1 MTRATPSR
9 PGPLA
14 FDPVAVGGA
23 ECAAWAAYYRREW
36 LPFLRAAVTM
46 VRAGFGMPWRRTL
59 IGAWHVLRA
68 NQVWAPYPANDP
80 DGARAAM
87 GRFYRLVVRSGWAG
101 FDPGRAAAL
110 EVQWWHVHREHQ
122 HDAGVTESELV
133 DALTDLY
140 TYVYGLPDSVVRPA
154 AALRV
159 AAMDASDRWVAAGCA
174 TDDPLLARERRLLV
188 ASFSAL
194 RDAVDRNPDRAGRD
208 GPDLSSGP
216 GQASTGRPPR
226 ASTDSGGTPSSA
238 VDGSG
243 TV

>member
-1 MTRATPSR
+1 MTIAPASR
-9 PGPLA
+9 PGPLT
-14 FDPVAVGGA
+14 FDPVAVGRA

-36 LPFLRAAVTM
+36 VPFLRSAVTM
-46 VRAGFGMPWRRTL
+46 VRAGFGMPWPRTVF
-59 IGAWHVLRA
+59 GAWWVLRA
-68 NQVWAPYPANDP
+68 NQLWAPFPDNDP

-87 GRFYRLVVRSGWAG
+87 GRFYRLVVRSGWGG
-101 FDPGRAAAL
+101 FDPVRAAAL
-110 EVQWWHVHREHQ
+110 EVQWWRVHREHQ
-122 HDAGVTESELV
+122 HDAGGTESELV
-133 DALTDLY
+133 DALCALY
-140 TYVYGLPDSVVRPA
+140 AYVYGLPDSVVRPA

-194 RDAVDRNPDRAGRD
+194 RDAVDRRPDRADRC
-208 GPDLSSGP
+208 GPDLPSGP

-238 VDGSG
+238 VAGSG